1 MGLDIGVWWDQ
12 ERQTPARYR
21 SVYSSETGSEE
32 SNNDTTV
39 VRQEG
44 TGLSTLWARKPW
56 GERDTWAAIQM
67 QTAGI
72 GVPRDVGMME
82 ADYGEASWQGAD
94 RVLRALSTQL
104 PRWQEETV
112 ICWVFPY
119 EGTSWKD

>member
-82 ADYGEASWQGAD
+82 ADYGEASWQGVD